1 MTEQQKIQI
10 SDNIAGGEY
19 TNLMQ
24 VQHTKEEFILMFANV
39 LPPSGK
45 VVGKLISNP
54 GHYKK
59 MVAALTDN
67 LKKYEE
73 KYGVIEESPELNKEI
88 GFKEEK

>member
-10 SDNIAGGEY
+10 SDNIPGGEY

-24 VQHTKEEFILMFANV
+24 VQHSKEEFVLMFANI
-39 LPPSGK
+39 LSPSGK
-45 VVGKLISNP
+45 VVSKLITNP

-59 MVAALTDN
+59 MVAAMTEN
-67 LKKYEE
+67 LKKYED
-73 KYGVIEESPELNKEI
+73 KYGVIEEAPELNKEI

>member
-24 VQHTKEEFILMFANV
+24 IQHSKEEFVMMFANI

-45 VVGKLISNP
+45 VVSKLISNP

-59 MVAALTDN
+59 MVAAMTEN
-67 LKKYEE
+67 LKKYED

-88 GFKEEK
+88 GFKEGK